1 MGDDHV
7 APDELLGMRDSLADD
22 LPVVRDELEVEIRD
36 EHARVAFAARG
47 LADVT
52 QPALECE
59 VAALDRVL
67 QERAIDG
74 LGDRIDER
82 RVAFELGQAE
92 HRPDV
97 RDHGAHQVGQDVLGM
112 VELGPGQEAGVSGDV
127 GNDEAGGLGL
137 AEHLSRHH
145 EPSSVSVIQARGG

>member
-7 APDELLGMRDSLADD
+7 APDELLGRCDPLADD
-22 LPVVRDELEVEIRD
+22 LAVVRDKLEVELRD
-36 EHARVAFAARG
+36 EHARVAFTARG

-67 QERAIDG
+67 QQRSVDA
-74 LGDRIDER
+74 LGDRVDER

-97 RDHGAHQVGQDVLGM
+97 RDHRAHQVGQDVLGM
-112 VELGPGQEAGVSGDV
+112 VELRSGKEAGVAGDV
-127 GNDEAGGLGL
+127 GDDEAGGLGL
-137 AEHLSRHH
+137 AEHRSGHH
-145 EPSSVSVIQARGG
+145 EPSRMSVIQARGG

>member
-7 APDELLGMRDSLADD
+7 APDELLRRRDSLADD
-22 LPVVRDELEVEIRD
+22 LAVVRDKLEIELRD
-36 EHARVAFAARG
+36 EHARVAVAARC

-59 VAALDRVL
+59 IAALDRVL
-67 QERAIDG
+67 QQRSVDA
-74 LGDRIDER
+74 LGDRVDEG

-97 RDHGAHQVGQDVLGM
+97 RDDGAHQVGQDVLGM
-112 VELGPGQEAGVSGDV
+112 VELRSGKEAGVAGDV

-137 AEHLSRHH
+137 GEHRSGPH
-145 EPSSVSVIQARGG
+145 EPSRVSVT